1 MKPKNMIFRS
11 IILLLLT
18 GLSTQVMA
26 QQKWTLQKCI
36 QYAQDNGLDIKRA
49 ELNVQDAVYLEK
61 LAEQERLPNLNGSAG
76 GGLSFGRRID
86 PFSNLPVTQKL
97 GYNSI
102 ALSTNVN
109 IYNGGR
115 IKNTIKQRGI
125 DKAAAKA
132 DYEQSGQNIALDVAV
147 AYLNILLAEDQLEN
161 SKNQFSLSQTQL
173 EQTDKLIKAGAR
185 PAADLLDIKAQIAQD
200 EQLIVSREND
210 VALAYLNLKQLL
222 ELEPD
227 KPFGIS
233 RPEITVPEDADPEGF
248 TLNKVYQKAVNNQPG
263 IQAGELRVEAA
274 KVGIDISKADR
285 LPRLSGFAEISSN
298 YSSLAQRG
306 TGVLS
311 EILIPQEV
319 IFNSQSTTFEFK
331 QEIEGREDTP
341 YFNQL
346 ADNFGQVV
354 GLNLSIPIYNRGQ
367 VKTNIQRAELALKT
381 SQINDQAQKQQL
393 KENIQR
399 AIADARAGKK
409 NYDAA
414 LQTEEALEIAY
425 NNTDKKFKLGASNT
439 LEFTTAKNRLEQAKV
454 STIIAK
460 YDYLFK
466 LKVVDFYMGKKI
478 VL

>member
-1 MKPKNMIFRS
+1 MIFRS
-11 IILLLLT
+11 IILLLCI
-18 GLSTQVMA
+18 GLSSQVEA

-36 QYAQDNGLDIKRA
+36 QYAQENGLDIKRS

-86 PFSNLPVTQKL
+86 PFSNLPVTQRL
-97 GYNSI
+97 GYNSVS
-102 ALSTNVN
+102 LSTNVN

-115 IKNTIKQRGI
+115 IKNSIKQSGI
-125 DKAAAKA
+125 NTAAAKA
-132 DYEQSGQNIALDVAV
+132 DYEQSNQNIALDVAV

-161 SKNQFSLSQTQL
+161 SKNQLSLSQTQL
-173 EQTDKLIKAGAR
+173 EQTDKLINAGAR
-185 PAADLLDIKAQIAQD
+185 PAAELLDIKAQLAQD
-200 EQLIVSREND
+200 EQIVVNREND
-210 VALAYLNLKQLL
+210 VALAYLSLKQLL
-222 ELEPD
+222 EIEPD
-227 KPFGIS
+227 KPFSIS
-233 RPEITVPEDADPEGF
+233 RPEISVPEDADPEAF
-248 TLNKVYQKAVNNQPG
+248 TLNNVYQKAVNNQPG
-263 IQAGELRVEAA
+263 IKAGELRVESA

-285 LPRLSGFAEISSN
+285 LPRLNGFAEISSN
-298 YSSLAQRG
+298 FSSLATRG
-306 TGVLS
+306 TGVVTD
-311 EILIPQEV
+311 ILVPQDI
-319 IFNSQSTTFEFK
+319 IFMGTPTTLLFE
-331 QEIEGREDTP
+331 QEIEAREDNP
-341 YFNQL
+341 YFNQIN
-346 ADNFGQVV
+346 DNFGQAI

-381 SQINDQAQKQQL
+381 SEINDQALKQQL

-414 LQTEEALEIAY
+414 LRTEEALDIAY
-425 NNTDKKFKLGASNT
+425 QNTDKKFRLGASNT